1 MATSTSV
8 ATTAAANTA
17 AVTTKKIRFDK
28 ELFKRS
34 VLYNVKTLYRRTLEE
49 ATPQQIFQA
58 VAYAI
63 KDQIVECWMETQKA
77 YEKEDPK
84 MVYYMSMEFL
94 MGRALGNNLINMQ
107 GYDDVKDALEEL
119 GLDLNLVEDQEPDA
133 ALGNG
138 GLGRLAACFLDS
150 LATLGYPAYGCGIRY
165 RYGMFKQ
172 EIRDGFQVEV
182 PDNWLVDGNPFELRR
197 PEYAKTVK
205 FGGYVTVRHENGR
218 NFFSQEGYQSVKAI
232 PFDLP
237 IVGYGNG
244 IVNTLRIWDAEAVEC
259 FQLDSFDK
267 GEYQKA
273 VEQQNLARNIVEV
286 LYPNDNH
293 YAGKEL
299 RLKQQYF
306 FISASVQEAVAKYM
320 RKHDDIRKFHEKVTF
335 QLNDTHP
342 TVAIPELMRIL
353 MDEYYLTWEEAW
365 EVTTKTCAYTNHTI
379 MAEALEKWPIELF
392 SRLLP
397 RIYQIVEEI
406 NRRFINEIYAKYSNV
421 PGVNVQEKI
430 RKMAIIYDGQVK
442 MAHMA
447 IVAGY
452 SVNGVARLHTEILK
466 KQELKDFYEMFPE
479 RFNNKTNGITQR
491 RFLLHGNPLLAK
503 WVTDHVGSEWITD
516 LPQIARLKV
525 YATDE
530 KAQQE
535 FMNIKYQNK
544 VRLAKYILEHNGIE
558 VDPRSIFDVQV
569 KRLHEYKRQ
578 LLNILH
584 VMYLYNELK
593 ENPDMDFF
601 PRTFIFGAKAA
612 AGYRNAKLTIKLI
625 TSVADVINN
634 DPSIN
639 GKIKVVFIENYNVS
653 NAEIIFAAADVSEQI
668 STASKEASGTGNMKF
683 MLNGALTLGTMDGA
697 NVEIVEEVGEENA
710 FIFGLSSDE
719 VINYENH
726 GGYNP
731 MEIFNNDQDIRKVL
745 MQLINGT
752 YSHTELFRP
761 LYNSLLNTQSTD
773 KADTY
778 FILKDFKSYAEA
790 QKKVEQAYKNEAGW
804 AKSAI
809 LNVACS
815 GKFTSDRTIQ
825 QYVDEIW
832 HLDKVVLK
840 KN

>member
-1 MATSTSV
+1 MTDK
-8 ATTAAANTA
+8 N
-17 AVTTKKIRFDK
+17 KKKKGFDK

-34 VLYNVKTLYRRTLEE
+34 VLYNVKTLYRKTLEE
-49 ATPQQIFQA
+49 ATDQQVFQA
-58 VAYAI
+58 VAYAV
-63 KDQIVECWMETQKA
+63 KDQIVENWMETQKA
-77 YEKEDPK
+77 YEEQDPK

-94 MGRALGNNLINMQ
+94 MGRALGNNMINMQ
-107 GYDDVKDALEEL
+107 AYKPVKEALEEL
-119 GLDLNLVEDQEPDA
+119 GLDLNVVEDQEPDA

-172 EIRDGFQVEV
+172 EIRDGYQVEV
-182 PDNWLVDGNPFELRR
+182 PDNWLVNGNPFELRR
-197 PEYAKTVK
+197 PEYAKIVK
-205 FGGYVTVRHENGR
+205 FGGYVSVHTDENGR
-218 NFFSQEGYQSVKAI
+218 NVFSQEGYQSVKAI
-232 PFDLP
+232 PYDLP

-259 FQLDSFDK
+259 FHLDSFDK
-267 GEYQKA
+267 GDYQKA
-273 VEQQNLARNIVEV
+273 VEQENLARNIVEV

-306 FISASVQEAVAKYM
+306 FVSASVQEAVDKYM
-320 RKHDDIRKFHEKVTF
+320 RKHSDVRKFYEKVAF

-342 TVAIPELMRIL
+342 TVAVAELMRVL
-353 MDEYYLTWEEAW
+353 MDDYYRTWEEAW

-406 NRRFINEIYAKYSNV
+406 NRRFILDIQQKYANV
-421 PGVNVQEKI
+421 PGVDVQEKI

-442 MAHMA
+442 MANMA

-452 SVNGVARLHTEILK
+452 SVNGVARLHTEILE
-466 KQELKDFYEMFPE
+466 KQELKDFYEMYPE

-491 RFLLHGNPLLAK
+491 RFLLHGNPLLAD

-516 LPQIARLKV
+516 LPQIGRLKV
-525 YATDE
+525 YADDE

-544 VRLAKYILEHNGIE
+544 VRLAKYIVEHNGIE
-558 VDPRSIFDVQV
+558 VNPRSIFDVQV

-584 VMYLYNELK
+584 VMHLYNELK
-593 ENPDMDFF
+593 EHPEMEFY

-625 TSVADVINN
+625 NSVADVINN
-634 DPSIN
+634 DAAID

-697 NVEIVEEVGEENA
+697 NVEIVEEVGGENA
-710 FIFGLSSDE
+710 FIFGLSAEE
-719 VINYENH
+719 VINYENN

-752 YSHTELFRP
+752 YAADTELFRP
-761 LYNSLLNTQSTD
+761 LYNSLLNTQSTS

-790 QKKVEQAYKNEAGW
+790 QKKVEEAYKNESGW

-840 KN
+840 